1 MAVLDPQPLD
11 QLGSVLALLRE
22 LLAGLLAERG
32 CQRIDLPNRRSH
44 GVQSKQTPCDRT
56 VTNVCLILAAMRGG
70 ELRERRLVDRVRRHD
85 GHPNR
90 RRCPDGR
97 RALAALEQRALAEQG
112 TGADL
117 GHPVAVDLDVDNAVE
132 QQEELPALLALGHQ
146 RLALLEVAPLELL
159 ALTHDRSRKLTLEV
173 GLDRR
178 RQRRRILLAPRR
190 VLAVRGLVPLLE
202 VDRPRLLHQLAAVV
216 VEPVAR
222 ERARSLERVLGGA
235 LSLDRQ
241 GQRRPR
247 GGGLDPEER
256 LAADPPRRGQA
267 HVAAG
272 GLLELD
278 PAVADL
284 GLRLEQRI
292 LHGRKR
298 QLASP
303 ELDPGDA

>member
-70 ELRERRLVDRVRRHD
+70 ELRERRLFDRVRRHD

-112 TGADL
+112 PRADL
-117 GHPVAVDLDVDNAVE
+117 GDRVAVDLDIDDAVE
-132 QQEELPALLALGHQ
+132 EQEELSALLALGHQ
-146 RLALLEVAPLELL
+146 RLALLEVSPLELL
-159 ALTHDRSRKLTLEV
+159 ALTHDRGRKLALEV
-173 GLDRR
+173 GLDRG
-178 RQRRRILLAPRR
+178 RQRWRILLAPRR
-190 VLAVRGLVPLLE
+190 VLAVRGPVPLLE
-202 VDRPRLLHQLAAVV
+202 VDRPRLLHQLAGVV

-222 ERARSLERVLGGA
+222 KRARSLERELGGA
-235 LSLDRQ
+235 VSPDRQ

-256 LAADPPRRGQA
+256 LAPGPPRRGQGPVGA
-267 HVAAG
+267 R
-272 GLLELD
+272 GLLL
-278 PAVADL
+278 L
-284 GLRLEQRI
+284 
-292 LHGRKR
+292 
-298 QLASP
+298 
-303 ELDPGDA
+303 

>member
-11 QLGSVLALLRE
+11 YLGSVLARLRE

-32 CQRIDLPNRRSH
+32 RQRIDLPHGRSH
-44 GVQSKQTPCDRT
+44 SIKSNQTPCDRT
-56 VTNVCLILAAMRGG
+56 VPNLRLILAAMRGG

-85 GHPNR
+85 GDPNR
-90 RRCPDGR
+90 RRRPDGC

-132 QQEELPALLALGHQ
+132 QQEQLPTLLALGHQ

-173 GLDRR
+173 GLDRG
-178 RQRRRILLAPRR
+178 RQRRRILLAPGR
-190 VLAVRGLVPLLE
+190 VLAVRGPVPLLE
-202 VDRPRLLHQLAAVV
+202 VDRPRLLHQLAAVI

-222 ERARSLERVLGGA
+222 ERARSVERVLGGA
-235 LSLDRQ
+235 VSLDRQ

-256 LAADPPRRGQA
+256 LAADPPRRWQA

-284 GLRLEQRI
+284 
-292 LHGRKR
+292 
-298 QLASP
+298 
-303 ELDPGDA
+303 